1 MYLKLLTSGLLLF
14 LGVGIGQTGLAQG
27 GSRKVQPIQAVPA
40 AAKQTAARSEDSVF
54 LRRLADEVLVN
65 GTAYSN
71 LKVLTKTIG
80 GRLSGSPQ
88 YYQAEAWGK
97 KALQDAGAEKVWLQ
111 ECMVPHWVRGGKDSA
126 SWRDAGNGRQV
137 GLDILALGNSLG
149 TGPKGIEAP
158 VILIHSFEELEQRKN
173 EVKGKIVFYN
183 YTFNPRFIETFRSYG
198 DAVRYRVF
206 GPSKAAQYGAVG
218 VLVRSMTHSVDN
230 NPHTGAMVYNDSFP
244 KIPAAA
250 MGLWD
255 ADKLAAALEQGGN
268 GNSSGANA
276 GPREIKVFLR
286 TQARML
292 PDTLAHN
299 VIGEIRGSEFPNEFI
314 TVGGHLDSWD
324 PAEGAQDDGAGCV
337 HSIEVL
343 RALKA
348 AGYKPRHSI
357 RVVLFA
363 NEENGGRGGEKY
375 ADEAKAKNEKH
386 LFALESDAGGFTPRD
401 FSISLPEDKLAGIR
415 SWLQLLQPYGVYS
428 FEKGGG
434 GADVGP
440 LEPKLGAV
448 VGELR
453 PDSQRYFDYHHSRND
468 VLENVNKRELELGAL
483 NMAALIYL
491 VDKYGF

>member
-1 MYLKLLTSGLLLF
+1 M
-14 LGVGIGQTGLAQG
+14 
-27 GSRKVQPIQAVPA
+27 
-40 AAKQTAARSEDSVF
+40 
-54 LRRLADEVLVN
+54 
-65 GTAYSN
+65 
-71 LKVLTKTIG
+71 
-80 GRLSGSPQ
+80 
-88 YYQAEAWGK
+88 
-97 KALQDAGAEKVWLQ
+97 
-111 ECMVPHWVRGGKDSA
+111 
-126 SWRDAGNGRQV
+126 

-158 VILIHSFEELEQRKN
+158 VILIHSFEELEQHK
-173 EVKGKIVFYN
+173 EEIKGKIVFYN
-183 YTFNPRFIETFRSYG
+183 YAFNPRYVETFRSYS

-206 GPSKAAQYGAVG
+206 GASRAAKYGAVA

-230 NPHTGAMVYNDSFP
+230 NPHTGAMIYNDSFP

-250 MGLWD
+250 VGLWD
-255 ADKLAAALEQGGN
+255 ADKLAAALETKGPN
-268 GNSSGANA
+268 EKNPA
-276 GPREIKVFLR
+276 GVIKIYLR
-286 TQARML
+286 TLAQML
-292 PDTLAHN
+292 PDTAAHN

-357 RVVLFA
+357 RIVLFA

-375 ADEAKAKNEKH
+375 ADEAKAKGEKH
-386 LFALESDAGGFTPRD
+386 LFGLESDAGGFTPRA
-401 FSISLPEDKLAGIR
+401 FSLSLSEEKLAAIR
-415 SWLQLLQPYGVYS
+415 PWLTLLQPYGVYS
-428 FEKGGG
+428 FDKGGG
-434 GADVGP
+434 GADVDP

-468 VLENVNKRELELGAL
+468 VLEVVNKRELELGAL
-483 NMAALIYL
+483 NMAALVYL
-491 VDKYGF
+491 VDKYGWDAAGK

>member
-1 MYLKLLTSGLLLF
+1 MHYKLLTGSLLLF
-14 LGVGIGQTGLAQG
+14 LCVGLGQVAFGQG
-27 GSRKVQPIQAVPA
+27 EIR
-40 AAKQTAARSEDSVF
+40 QTASGQSEDSAF

-65 GTAYSN
+65 GKAYSN
-71 LKVLTKTIG
+71 LRTLTKTVG

-88 YYQAEAWGK
+88 YYRAEAWGRQ
-97 KALQDAGAEKVWLQ
+97 ALQDAGADKVWLQ
-111 ECMVPHWVRGGKDSA
+111 ECMVPHWIRGGKDSA
-126 SWRDAGNGRQV
+126 SWIAASPGSKSPGAGKGSTGKSASGRI

-158 VILIHSFEELEQRKN
+158 VILIHSFDELEKRKD
-173 EVKGKIVFYN
+173 ELKGKIVFYN
-183 YTFNPRFIETFRSYG
+183 YAFNPSFVETFRSYG

-206 GPSKAAQYGAVG
+206 GASRAAKYGAVG

-230 NPHTGAMVYNDSFP
+230 NPHTGAMFYNDSFP

-250 MGLWD
+250 VGLRD
-255 ADKLAAALEQGGN
+255 ADKLADALEKKGSGDVKGG
-268 GNSSGANA
+268 
-276 GPREIKVFLR
+276 EIKIYLR
-286 TQARML
+286 TLAQML

-299 VIGEIRGSEFPNEFI
+299 VIGELRGSELPDEYI

-337 HSIEVL
+337 HAIEVL
-343 RALKA
+343 RALKG

-375 ADEAKAKNEKH
+375 ADEAKAKGEKH
-386 LFALESDAGGFTPRD
+386 LFGLESDAGGFTPRG
-401 FSISLPEDKLAGIR
+401 FSLSLSEEKLAAIR
-415 SWLQLLQPYGVYS
+415 PWLQLLQPYGVYA

-434 GADVGP
+434 GADVEP
-440 LEPKLGAV
+440 LEKQGVV

-453 PDSQRYFDYHHSRND
+453 PDSQRYFEYHHARND
-468 VLENVNKRELELGAL
+468 VLENVNKRELELGAV

-491 VDKYGF
+491 VDKYGL

>member
-1 MYLKLLTSGLLLF
+1 
-14 LGVGIGQTGLAQG
+14 
-27 GSRKVQPIQAVPA
+27 
-40 AAKQTAARSEDSVF
+40 
-54 LRRLADEVLVN
+54 
-65 GTAYSN
+65 
-71 LKVLTKTIG
+71 
-80 GRLSGSPQ
+80 
-88 YYQAEAWGK
+88 
-97 KALQDAGAEKVWLQ
+97 
-111 ECMVPHWVRGGKDSA
+111 
-126 SWRDAGNGRQV
+126 
-137 GLDILALGNSLG
+137 LDILALGNSLG

-206 GPSKAAQYGAVG
+206 GPSKAARYGAVG

-230 NPHTGAMVYNDSFP
+230 NPHTGAMIYNDSFP

-255 ADKLAAALEQGGN
+255 ADKLATALEQGRNGN
-268 GNSSGANA
+268 NSSGNA
-276 GPREIKVFLR
+276 GGPHEIKVFLR

-299 VIGEIRGSEFPNEFI
+299 VIGEITGSEFPNEFI

-348 AGYKPRHSI
+348 VGYKPRHSI